1 MNLNFAD
8 TLYFKKENILEIIL
22 GLHRSYKYLQREIQ
36 TCCELNNLTFNE
48 LLVLLEIKKGFKKK
62 IEIANKVYL
71 KKQNL
76 NLILKDLQSKKI
88 IVNDN
93 KQIIIEQWES
103 NLKLKLIN
111 ISGENPLV
119 YHIGEKYYLQIQKNI
134 YELKG
139 ITSTNEDPKLVEDKN
154 IIGII
159 LTDE

>member
-76 NLILKDLQSKKI
+76 NLILKALQTKKI

-93 KQIIIEQWES
+93 KQIIITS
-103 NLKLKLIN
+103 FGLNLIENTTNRINEKVIKIFQKTDPKNMSGFIN
-111 ISGENPLV
+111 IIESL
-119 YHIGEKYYLQIQKNI
+119 
-134 YELKG
+134 
-139 ITSTNEDPKLVEDKN
+139 
-154 IIGII
+154 
-159 LTDE
+159 

>member
-88 IVNDN
+88 ISNDN
-93 KQIIIEQWES
+93 KNTEITTLGLDLLEKTTNRINEKVIKIFQKTDPKNMSGFINIIES
-103 NLKLKLIN
+103 L
-111 ISGENPLV
+111 
-119 YHIGEKYYLQIQKNI
+119 
-134 YELKG
+134 
-139 ITSTNEDPKLVEDKN
+139 
-154 IIGII
+154 
-159 LTDE
+159 

>member
-48 LLVLLEIKKGFKKK
+48 LLVLLEINKGFKKK

-76 NLILKDLQSKKI
+76 NLILKDLQSKKMI
-88 IVNDN
+88 TNDN
-93 KQIIIEQWES
+93 RKTEITSLGLDLLEKTTNRINEKVIKIFQKTDPKNMAGFINIIES
-103 NLKLKLIN
+103 L
-111 ISGENPLV
+111 
-119 YHIGEKYYLQIQKNI
+119 
-134 YELKG
+134 
-139 ITSTNEDPKLVEDKN
+139 
-154 IIGII
+154 
-159 LTDE
+159 

>member
-36 TCCELNNLTFNE
+36 TCCEQNNLTFNE
-48 LLVLLEIKKGFKKK
+48 LIVLLEIKKGYKKK

-88 IVNDN
+88 ITNDKKN
-93 KQIIIEQWES
+93 AGITPLGLDLLEKTTNRINEKVIKIFQKTDPKNMAGFINIIES
-103 NLKLKLIN
+103 L
-111 ISGENPLV
+111 
-119 YHIGEKYYLQIQKNI
+119 
-134 YELKG
+134 
-139 ITSTNEDPKLVEDKN
+139 
-154 IIGII
+154 
-159 LTDE
+159 

>member
-88 IVNDN
+88 ITNDN
-93 KQIIIEQWES
+93 KNTEITPLGLDLLEKTTNRINEKVIKIFQKREHKNMEGFSKIIE
-103 NLKLKLIN
+103 
-111 ISGENPLV
+111 
-119 YHIGEKYYLQIQKNI
+119 
-134 YELKG
+134 
-139 ITSTNEDPKLVEDKN
+139 
-154 IIGII
+154 
-159 LTDE
+159 

>member
-62 IEIANKVYL
+62 IEIANKVFL

-76 NLILKDLQSKKI
+76 NIIFKDLQSKKI
-88 IVNDN
+88 ITNDKKN
-93 KQIIIEQWES
+93 TEITSLGLDLLEKTMNRINEKVIKIFQKTDSKNMAGFINIIES
-103 NLKLKLIN
+103 L
-111 ISGENPLV
+111 
-119 YHIGEKYYLQIQKNI
+119 
-134 YELKG
+134 
-139 ITSTNEDPKLVEDKN
+139 
-154 IIGII
+154 
-159 LTDE
+159 

>member
-88 IVNDN
+88 ITNDN
-93 KQIIIEQWES
+93 KNIEITALGLDLLEKTTNRINEKVIKIFQKTDPKNMAGFINIIES
-103 NLKLKLIN
+103 L
-111 ISGENPLV
+111 
-119 YHIGEKYYLQIQKNI
+119 
-134 YELKG
+134 
-139 ITSTNEDPKLVEDKN
+139 
-154 IIGII
+154 
-159 LTDE
+159 

>member
-88 IVNDN
+88 ITNDN
-93 KQIIIEQWES
+93 KNTEITSLGLDLLERTTNRINEKVIKIFQKTDPKNMAGFINIIES
-103 NLKLKLIN
+103 L
-111 ISGENPLV
+111 
-119 YHIGEKYYLQIQKNI
+119 
-134 YELKG
+134 
-139 ITSTNEDPKLVEDKN
+139 
-154 IIGII
+154 
-159 LTDE
+159 